1 MAEEVTDAPDEFDG
15 VFEPAARENA
25 EKRPEPEKLRRIGP
39 GRAGGSRSVRRS
51 LASIVLGF
59 ETIIVFLAALLL
71 FGLGSIPAWLALG
84 GGALLCLVMVAVI
97 ALLRYRWSYAIGW
110 LVQVIVVMAGFVN
123 PTMFI
128 VGAMFTAMWAYC
140 MVTGSRVD
148 NHKEN
153 S

>member
-1 MAEEVTDAPDEFDG
+1 
-15 VFEPAARENA
+15 
-25 EKRPEPEKLRRIGP
+25 
-39 GRAGGSRSVRRS
+39 
-51 LASIVLGF
+51 
-59 ETIIVFLAALLL
+59 
-71 FGLGSIPAWLALG
+71 
-84 GGALLCLVMVAVI
+84 
-97 ALLRYRWSYAIGW
+97 
-110 LVQVIVVMAGFVN
+110 VVMAGFVN